1 MRYIVNRPAVV
12 FERFEEEVVLV
23 NLETGTYYSL
33 SGTAPHIWEAL
44 DAGASQAEIVA
55 DVCATN
61 PTEEAVV
68 AEMVN
73 EFVQKLIEQSMLV
86 EDAERPGPAES
97 GPDRSD
103 VHGMD
108 EPFSPP
114 VMESYND
121 LQDLLMLDPIH
132 EVDPKGW
139 PVANPVE

>member
-33 SGTAPHIWEAL
+33 SGTAPQIWEAL

-55 DVCATN
+55 DICATN
-61 PTEEAVV
+61 STEEAVV
-68 AEMVN
+68 ADVVD

-86 EDAERPGPAES
+86 EDEERPRPAES
-97 GPDRSD
+97 SPDRSD
-103 VHGMD
+103 VDGMD
-108 EPFSPP
+108 GPFLPP
-114 VMESYND
+114 VMEIYND
-121 LQDLLMLDPIH
+121 MQDLLLLDPIH

-139 PVANPVE
+139 PVANPIK